1 MLNEEK
7 ILVINNDKDITK
19 NVVDINDNLVS
30 VNYSDKI
37 YTYNKSNLII
47 KEYPIIIKDSIISTS
62 YNTLINVEKILKFD
76 NYIKVFFSNNT
87 TKLYNNSEVTIK
99 SNLLS
104 NINVRN
110 VYNYLNEISSYL
122 TIKDISNNEDN
133 SVLSKIYD
141 KLKFINEDSVIKYY
155 VNGIKDKGTKIDT
168 NIFPFS
174 FNLSQKKA
182 LNNALNNYV
191 SAIEGQPGTGK
202 TQTILNIISNCI
214 ISNYSVAV
222 ISNNNSATDN
232 VYEKLKKQ
240 SLSSICAKLG
250 KSSNIKDFINNQSN
264 ELYPDNWKLND
275 EEINKIKNNLN
286 IMNSDIDSYLNIKN
300 EIAAANQELDE
311 LKTEYNYFKKSID
324 ISNIKVINLPD
335 YDSKKLHE
343 VLMFLNK
350 QKNKKEYFSKLI
362 QIKSKI
368 KYKIDTSNK
377 IVDILNY
384 LEYSYYEK
392 RIKELETQVQEKKDY
407 IKNLN
412 YEKLFKTYTDISMKL
427 FKDYVYKNYNNK
439 KIYDKK
445 TIYNT
450 QELIKDYPVIL
461 STTYSL
467 INCVN
472 KSFMFDYM
480 IIDESSQA
488 DLVSSFAALSMAK
501 NVIIVGD
508 SKQLPNIVDKNIDF
522 NEIFNKYDI
531 EEKFNYTKNSLLD
544 LTKKTVNNIVIL
556 REHYRCHPKII
567 NFCNK
572 KFYNNELIILSESN
586 NNEPIK
592 QYKSVKGNHARKRD
606 NSWYNL
612 RQAEIIIDELIPN
625 EKIDIN
631 KDRVGI
637 ITPYKAQKNYLIG
650 EINCPNVSIDTVHG
664 FQGREK
670 DTIIFSTVAN
680 NITKFLDNP
689 NSINVA
695 VSRAINK
702 LFLVTPDEYKSSNNS
717 NISNLISYIKYN
729 KFEEVESKINSIF
742 DLLYKVNED
751 TKKQYLK
758 AHTIFSKF
766 DSETIMYNTIKEI
779 LQMDEYSTYD
789 VLDKVYPLRKI
800 VKDKTILN
808 EREIEFINHNSHIDF
823 LIFNKFDK
831 KPVLAIEVDGYFF
844 HNKKKQI
851 IRDQIKNNILKKCD
865 IPLLRFKTN
874 GSREKEIIIKKLN
887 EIIKK

>member
-392 RIKELETQVQEKKDY
+392 RIKELETQVQEKK
-407 IKNLN
+407 
-412 YEKLFKTYTDISMKL
+412 
-427 FKDYVYKNYNNK
+427 
-439 KIYDKK
+439 
-445 TIYNT
+445 
-450 QELIKDYPVIL
+450 
-461 STTYSL
+461 
-467 INCVN
+467 
-472 KSFMFDYM
+472 
-480 IIDESSQA
+480 
-488 DLVSSFAALSMAK
+488 
-501 NVIIVGD
+501 
-508 SKQLPNIVDKNIDF
+508 
-522 NEIFNKYDI
+522 
-531 EEKFNYTKNSLLD
+531 
-544 LTKKTVNNIVIL
+544 
-556 REHYRCHPKII
+556 R
-567 NFCNK
+567 
-572 KFYNNELIILSESN
+572 
-586 NNEPIK
+586 
-592 QYKSVKGNHARKRD
+592 
-606 NSWYNL
+606 
-612 RQAEIIIDELIPN
+612 
-625 EKIDIN
+625 
-631 KDRVGI
+631 
-637 ITPYKAQKNYLIG
+637 
-650 EINCPNVSIDTVHG
+650 
-664 FQGREK
+664 
-670 DTIIFSTVAN
+670 
-680 NITKFLDNP
+680 
-689 NSINVA
+689 
-695 VSRAINK
+695 
-702 LFLVTPDEYKSSNNS
+702 
-717 NISNLISYIKYN
+717 
-729 KFEEVESKINSIF
+729 
-742 DLLYKVNED
+742 LYK
-751 TKKQYLK
+751 
-758 AHTIFSKF
+758 
-766 DSETIMYNTIKEI
+766 
-779 LQMDEYSTYD
+779 
-789 VLDKVYPLRKI
+789 
-800 VKDKTILN
+800 
-808 EREIEFINHNSHIDF
+808 EF
-823 LIFNKFDK
+823 
-831 KPVLAIEVDGYFF
+831 
-844 HNKKKQI
+844 
-851 IRDQIKNNILKKCD
+851 
-865 IPLLRFKTN
+865 
-874 GSREKEIIIKKLN
+874 KL
-887 EIIKK
+887 